1 VKGCKNKIFFGSRH
15 AIITIGKLNVRV
27 AQHAPHVLNKLNL
40 DMQLS
45 HLVQKMPKQGRHG
58 YKDFKKFGSCIV

>member
-1 VKGCKNKIFFGSRH
+1 VQGCKNKTFSGSRH
-15 AIITIGKLNVRV
+15 AIITIGNLSARV

-40 DMQLS
+40 DMQLD

-58 YKDFKKFGSCIV
+58 YKDFKKFGSFVA

>member
-1 VKGCKNKIFFGSRH
+1 MQGCKNKTFSGSHH
-15 AIITIGKLNVRV
+15 AIITIGNLSARV

-40 DMQLS
+40 DMQLD

-58 YKDFKKFGSCIV
+58 YKDFKKFGSFVA